1 MIQGMIIAGL
11 VAGSALVMARLLV
24 DQKLI
29 QKGAE
34 SRDQVEDLNLVIF
47 NILQDKE
54 SCFKTMEENNLKAF
68 FSDNSSSV
76 VNDIWNKDS
85 VVFSVGGRY
94 LAENVQL
101 ESMALVTSSTLG
113 AAKLYVVYEI
123 LNQDKGTKRGVAAK
137 RLKKMIELRVQKSQK
152 DGSFVSCYAYKE
164 KTTEEMNST
173 ASVETGSEFSR
184 EFCEEMNQ
192 GSGNQKAFLWDE
204 ANGLCRINSECPGQ
218 KIFVGIDASGTVLC
232 ENIKDWV
239 DFSTIL
245 DSTPVN
251 CPNGHKVGFIID
263 TNTKTVKINCKP
275 P

>member
-54 SCFKTMEENNLKAF
+54 SCSKTMNENNLKAS

-85 VVFSVGGRY
+85 VVFSAGGRY
-94 LAENVQL
+94 LAENVVL

-113 AAKLYVVYEI
+113 VAKLYVVYEI
-123 LNQDKGTKRGVAAK
+123 LNEDKGTKRGVAAK
-137 RLKKMIELRVQKSQK
+137 RLKKMIELRIQKSQE
-152 DGSFVSCYAYKE
+152 DGSFISCYAYKE
-164 KTTEEMNST
+164 GITEEMNST

-204 ANGLCRINSECPGQ
+204 VNGLCRINSECPRQ

-245 DSTPVN
+245 DSTPVS
-251 CPNGHKVGFIID
+251 CPVGYMVGFRID
-263 TNTKTVKINCKP
+263 NPTKKVMIDCHP